1 MQVVGEGKKGGEDLS
16 LLSVHVPR
24 QKNRPVH
31 TVERQK
37 QNWQENFAN
46 RLELKQKGVNINDV
60 CLRSHLCLT
69 FSPFLF
75 CPILLKQVTRINSR
89 MQLNTKIMEVSIQMS
104 RKEM

>member
-16 LLSVHVPR
+16 LLAVHVPR

-46 RLELKQKGVNINDV
+46 RLELKQK
-60 CLRSHLCLT
+60 
-69 FSPFLF
+69 
-75 CPILLKQVTRINSR
+75 
-89 MQLNTKIMEVSIQMS
+89 E
-104 RKEM
+104 